1 MFILQTLLQ
10 YQFPLPP
17 PHAVMDPTPMQL
29 GRRERYMQE
38 RRHDLESKGP
48 PLPQA
53 AEKIH
58 DDSSLE
64 DSTTKGCEGGD

>member
-1 MFILQTLLQ
+1 
-10 YQFPLPP
+10 
-17 PHAVMDPTPMQL
+17 
-29 GRRERYMQE
+29 MQE